1 MAYATYP
8 EFRAHVQMLVKGDD
22 LSGVTDGITSLDT
35 MISMGEAL
43 VHYGNQHAADGRILG
58 PLRASSMEADM
69 TGVVA
74 GNAIEIPADC
84 MDLSI
89 LWLGDGNP
97 LEVVAERDLRTRLKW
112 VGGGKP
118 RKAAQAGESI
128 IFSPIAADGA
138 VAGGR
143 YYAKPP
149 ALVDE
154 LHSTFHRYP
163 ELYLYA
169 ALYVSAPFYGYDQ
182 RIPTW
187 QAYYVQLLDQANRQE
202 RLRVSNGGRL
212 RQVAR

>member
-8 EFRAHVQMLVKGDD
+8 EFRAHVQMLIEGDD

-43 VHYGNQHAADGRILG
+43 VHYGNQHSRDGRILG
-58 PLRASSMEADM
+58 PLRASSMEADIS
-69 TGVVA
+69 GAVA
-74 GNAIEIPADC
+74 DNALAIPADC
-84 MDLSI
+84 MELSI
-89 LWLGDGNP
+89 LWLDDDKP

-112 VGGGKP
+112 VGGGRP
-118 RKAAQAGESI
+118 RKAAQAGENI
-128 IFSPIAADGA
+128 IFSPMAADGA

-149 ALVDE
+149 ALVGE
-154 LHSTFHRYP
+154 LHPTFNRYP

-169 ALYVSAPFYGYDQ
+169 ALFVSAPFYGYDS

-187 QAYYVQLLDQANRQE
+187 QGYYAQLLDQANSQE
-202 RLRVSNGGRL
+202 RARVSSGGRL